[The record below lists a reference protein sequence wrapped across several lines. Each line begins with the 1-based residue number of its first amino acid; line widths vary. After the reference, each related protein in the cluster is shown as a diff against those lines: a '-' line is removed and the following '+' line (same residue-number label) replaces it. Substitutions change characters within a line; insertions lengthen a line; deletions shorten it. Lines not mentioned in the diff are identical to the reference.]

1 MHCFLSNLTAALLA
15 LHTVL
20 GCCWHHAHALA
31 GDHDSATS
39 VESPDCHKDHCT
51 DGCGSS
57 ESDNHQQH
65 FCQGNTCIFLG
76 PTKWDRH
83 RLQFDIASVPIASF
97 SDYLP
102 DEIASVRSEPI
113 FEPDA
118 LLPPLRLH
126 LLDRVLLL

>member
-31 GDHDSATS
+31 GDQDSAPT
-39 VESPDCHKDHCT
+39 VESPAPHKDHHAG
-51 DGCGSS
+51 GCGSNES
-57 ESDNHQQH
+57 EKHQRH
-65 FCQGNTCIFLG
+65 VCQGNTRIFLG
-76 PTKWDRH
+76 PTKWDWR
-83 RLQFDIASVPIASF
+83 RLQLDIAALPIASF
-97 SDYLP
+97 SDCRTNG
-102 DEIASVRSEPI
+102 IASVHTESI

-126 LLDRVLLL
+126 LLDQVLLL

>member
-1 MHCFLSNLTAALLA
+1 MRCFLSNLTAALLA

-20 GCCWHHAHALA
+20 GCCLHHAHALA
-31 GDHDSATS
+31 GDRDSAPS
-39 VESPDCHKDHCT
+39 IESPDRHKDHCA
-51 DGCGSS
+51 DGCGSNES
-57 ESDNHQQH
+57 ENHERH
-65 FCQGNTCIFLG
+65 VCQGNAYIFLG

-83 RLQFDIASVPIASF
+83 RLQLDIAALSVAPLLGCQPVI
-97 SDYLP
+97 
-102 DEIASVRSEPI
+102 IASVRTEQI